1 MYTVATT
8 MYWRWG
14 NAFLLCAG
22 PGRRRSKTRLP
33 QGARLGYQAC
43 GEATF
48 PPHLTQT
55 QRGANDT
62 HVIALRPQ
70 LARHRGFVMTD
81 RRLSAPISNARRIAV
96 STIAATLLS
105 ATGFSVDT
113 AVAQQPPTRPAAP
126 PAAQKPAAPPAQTA
140 QKPPAPPA
148 GKPPAAGAPA
158 PAQPAPQGA
167 PEMPQLIYSPW
178 AKFCG

>member
-1 MYTVATT
+1 MNGG
-8 MYWRWG
+8 G
-14 NAFLLCAG
+14 NAFLLCAQH
-22 PGRRRSKTRLP
+22 GRRRSKTRLP

-81 RRLSAPISNARRIAV
+81 RKLSAPISNARRIAV

-113 AVAQQPPTRPAAP
+113 AVAQQPPATTPRPATSPRPATPPAPAP
-126 PAAQKPAAPPAQTA
+126 PAAQKPAVPAA
-140 QKPPAPPA
+140 QKPPTAAPGPA
-148 GKPPAAGAPA
+148 
-158 PAQPAPQGA
+158 
-167 PEMPQLIYSPW
+167 
-178 AKFCG
+178 

>member
-113 AVAQQPPTRPAAP
+113 AVAQQPPATPRPAAPAPGRPGTPAPAP
-126 PAAQKPAAPPAQTA
+126 PAAQKPGAPAA
-140 QKPPAPPA
+140 QKPPVAPPGQA
-148 GKPPAAGAPA
+148 
-158 PAQPAPQGA
+158 QGA
-167 PEMPQLIYSPW
+167 QGATPEMPQLV
-178 AKFCG
+178 